1 MTLVVDAS
9 AVAAALGVRKG
20 HGDWAR
26 STLAATDLAAPHIMP
41 AEVANILRRA
51 VIVGDMSADS
61 ASLAHGE
68 LLDMRVELFAYE
80 PLAWRVWELRDNL
93 STYDAWYVALAES
106 LDVSLVTLDLR
117 MAGASGPRCQF
128 RVPRAPDTLE
138 TGME

>member
-1 MTLVVDAS
+1 
-9 AVAAALGVRKG
+9 
-20 HGDWAR
+20 
-26 STLAATDLAAPHIMP
+26 MP

-93 STYDAWYVALAES
+93 TTYDAWYVALAES

-117 MAGASGPRCQF
+117 MAGASGPRCRF
-128 RVPRAPDTLE
+128 RVPRDPAALE